1 MSKIPIGRNEVAT
14 ALRYVAGAAELASR
28 LGSEITSLVQEV
40 HAASSPLPV
49 LSASAPIRGIYGSI
63 RFGFTA
69 AGRLAALG
77 GQLIPREPADD
88 TWLDVQS
95 AVNGAFGHFFDD
107 ADNAFAVP
115 MSLQR
120 ADDERLGQRLVVFVH
135 GLCTNERCWRNPEH
149 ARFVAWARDALG
161 AGSAYVRYNTGRR
174 ISANGGLLAELLERE
189 ARAREIVV
197 IGHSMGGLV
206 ALSALHQAAQRGF
219 DWPQRV
225 SRLACLGSPHEGAS
239 LERIGNHANRLLRV
253 LPWSRPFM
261 RLGNLR
267 SDGIRDL
274 RFGHLVEEDWRS
286 RRPDETQR
294 SHSAVRLA
302 DHVDHLFVAAARS
315 AQGVTDSIGDW
326 LVSVES
332 AHARNLHRETA
343 VRRVLLRDLDH
354 IGLLDDARV
363 YAALRS
369 WLDAAAR
376 SWHR

>member
-1 MSKIPIGRNEVAT
+1 MARILVGRDEVAT
-14 ALRYVAGAAELASR
+14 ALRYVAGAAELTSR
-28 LGSEITSLVQEV
+28 FGSEITSLVEEV
-40 HAASSPLPV
+40 HAASSPLPL

-77 GQLIPREPADD
+77 GQLIPREPASDS
-88 TWLDVQS
+88 WLDLQS
-95 AVNGAFGHFFDD
+95 AVNGAFGHLFDD

-115 MSLQR
+115 MSLQHGVEESR
-120 ADDERLGQRLVVFVH
+120 GRRLVVFVH

-149 ARFVAWARDALG
+149 ARFVAWAQDALG

-174 ISANGGLLAELLERE
+174 ISANGALLAELLERD
-189 ARAREIVV
+189 AGARELVLV
-197 IGHSMGGLV
+197 GHSMGGLV

-225 SRLACLGSPHEGAS
+225 SRAACLGSPHEGAS

-274 RFGHLVEEDWRS
+274 RFGHVVEDDWRS

-302 DHVDHLFVAAARS
+302 EHVDHLFVAAARS
-315 AQGVTDSIGDW
+315 EQGVTDALGDW

-332 AHARNLHRETA
+332 AHARNVHREAA
-343 VRRVLLRDLDH
+343 VRRVLLCDLDH
-354 IGLLDDARV
+354 LGLLDDPRV
-363 YAALRS
+363 YAELRS
-369 WLDAAAR
+369 WLGAR
-376 SWHR
+376 